1 MTMSFGFVFT
11 TIEEIELLII
21 KGAQVIG
28 IIVICLGAVKHHLH
42 DLIHPRPGKSAETS
56 KRTERPQDKSAVDDD
71 LGPKRLE

>member
-1 MTMSFGFVFT
+1 MKMCFGFVFT

-28 IIVICLGAVKHHLH
+28 IIVICLGAVKHHWH
-42 DLIHPRPGKSAETS
+42 DLIHRGPEKSAETS
-56 KRTERPQDKSAVDDD
+56 KRTERRQDKSTADDD